1 MFLKYFKSPTLQSSS
16 RPPNGWNSCGPPKI
30 GTPHLP
36 TLVASEVRGLSLCSK
51 CRSLESWATDA
62 SGATWAQW
70 HLFILHRSRQGNG
83 RELMRDAEVHDVS
96 FSRGHS
102 SSVRMISLSRNAFAG
117 LLKGTGDKMG
127 VDGQNLE
134 NSSWVWQFIVWSAV
148 FQTFH
153 VVHDG
158 VRQTSTV
165 PY

>member
-1 MFLKYFKSPTLQSSS
+1 M
-16 RPPNGWNSCGPPKI
+16 KI

-70 HLFILHRSRQGNG
+70 YLFILHRSRQGNG
-83 RELMRDAEVHDVS
+83 RELMRDAEAHEVS
-96 FSRGHS
+96 FSREHS
-102 SSVRMISLSRNAFAG
+102 SSVGMISLSRNAFVG

-134 NSSWVWQFIVWSAV
+134 NSSWVWQFIV
-148 FQTFH
+148 
-153 VVHDG
+153 
-158 VRQTSTV
+158 
-165 PY
+165 